1 MKVHWTDT
9 AIGHLRSLH
18 AYIGQ
23 SSPEYAQRV
32 VDRLTRR
39 SQQIGDF
46 PQSGRIVPEAE
57 FPQIREVLEGPYRVM
72 YHIKSEQ
79 VDIIAVIHGSQQ
91 TPWAL

>member
-23 SSPEYAQRV
+23 NSPEYAQRI

-39 SQQIGDF
+39 SQQIGTF

-57 FPQIREVLEGPYRVM
+57 CPQIREVLEGPYRIM
-72 YHIKSEQ
+72 YHIKPDQ
-79 VDIIAVIHGSQQ
+79 VDVIAVIHGSQQ
-91 TPWAL
+91 TPWT